1 MKNYK
6 LLFGLF
12 LAGWAFVGA
21 TCSLLETKFQ
31 IEYEQSKDITYD
43 PMLH

>member
-1 MKNYK
+1 MKNYR
-6 LLFGLF
+6 LLIGLL
-12 LAGWAFVGA
+12 LASWAFVGA
-21 TCSLLETKFQ
+21 CCAALETKVQ